1 MLPQREEDIKP
12 STNINYNLLNKKVY
26 KNEIIGIIYCFITEF
41 IWTLN
46 SVCLKYTTKNYSS
59 SFKNKTFIFA
69 RGLATLIISYILGK
83 IYDGK
88 IYKLSEFSSQI
99 KKCILIRANISFFEM
114 CFSAI
119 AVFYLRITTYQI
131 ISTLRPILVILF
143 SVIFLN
149 EKYHCRYAYGIFFG
163 IIGSVTIILNE
174 KKVKT
179 NKKDSNIYEIF
190 IGIIS
195 LFMNI
200 SLSAIISISNKIMAK
215 NKISIYTQIF
225 YLGLFHCF
233 YSFLWM
239 LFTMDFD
246 YTLGYFFLCIIQS
259 ILFFTANYFM
269 FCSQKIF
276 DLSKTSLFQY
286 TKVVFVF
293 ILGFLIVREQVFIT
307 DIAGSCIIVGF
318 MIYNVMYP
326 VQ

>member
-1 MLPQREEDIKP
+1 
-12 STNINYNLLNKKVY
+12 
-26 KNEIIGIIYCFITEF
+26 
-41 IWTLN
+41 
-46 SVCLKYTTKNYSS
+46 
-59 SFKNKTFIFA
+59 
-69 RGLATLIISYILGK
+69 
-83 IYDGK
+83 
-88 IYKLSEFSSQI
+88 
-99 KKCILIRANISFFEM
+99 
-114 CFSAI
+114 
-119 AVFYLRITTYQI
+119 
-131 ISTLRPILVILF
+131 
-143 SVIFLN
+143 
-149 EKYHCRYAYGIFFG
+149 
-163 IIGSVTIILNE
+163 
-174 KKVKT
+174 
-179 NKKDSNIYEIF
+179 
-190 IGIIS
+190 
-195 LFMNI
+195 
-200 SLSAIISISNKIMAK
+200 MAK